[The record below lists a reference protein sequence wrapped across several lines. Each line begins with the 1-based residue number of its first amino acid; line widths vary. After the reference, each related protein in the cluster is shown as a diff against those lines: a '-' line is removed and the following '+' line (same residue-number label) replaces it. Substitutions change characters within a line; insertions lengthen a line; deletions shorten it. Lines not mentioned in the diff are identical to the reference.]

1 MKLIMENWKKY
12 ITEDSALP
20 SGFEGFGF
28 DVDDQEVE
36 SNPEKEALAS
46 LDLGDEFTIGRRKQ
60 VYRVINK
67 SKNALIKRVVKVGT
81 KGRISYILQR
91 VNPEG
96 FEVAPFKIIRADGT
110 HEESPAAPPGL
121 VTKVGHTEVRDF

>member
-12 ITEDSALP
+12 ITEDGALP

-28 DVDDQEVE
+28 DDEEVE

-46 LDLGDEFTIGRRKQ
+46 LDQGDEFIIGRRKQ
-60 VYRVINK
+60 VYRVTDK

-81 KGRISYILQR
+81 KGRNSYMLQR

-96 FEVAPFKIIRADGT
+96 FVVAPFKIIRADGT
-110 HEESPAAPPGL
+110 TEDNPASPPGL
-121 VTKVGHTEVRDF
+121 ITKVGHTEVRDW